1 MQAVLGDGNITLKI
15 TKIALNKL
23 EIDDLGLDEIDR
35 KILETLIVKYR
46 GRPVGIETIATTLG
60 EEVDTIED
68 VYEPYLIQIGFISRT
83 VRGRIA
89 LPAAYEHIGIKY
101 DNGDENGFVHAIYK
115 MNNRRDVKNENS
127 SINSLL

>member
-1 MQAVLGDGNITLKI
+1 MAGNITLKI

-35 KILETLIVKYR
+35 RILETLIVKYR

-89 LPAAYEHIGIKY
+89 LPAAYKHIGIKY
-101 DNGDENGFVHAIYK
+101 DGDNGNDEYEQCSF
-115 MNNRRDVKNENS
+115 
-127 SINSLL
+127 

>member
-1 MQAVLGDGNITLKI
+1 MVSKGF
-15 TKIALNKL
+15 
-23 EIDDLGLDEIDR
+23 
-35 KILETLIVKYR
+35 ILKYR

-89 LPAAYEHIGIKY
+89 LPAAYKHIGVEY
-101 DNGDENGFVHAIYK
+101 NGGNDNNQYEQCH
-115 MNNRRDVKNENS
+115 
-127 SINSLL
+127 L